1 MLRAERERAKEGGAG
16 KESESKRQNS
26 SKHVCRQFAVSNGF
40 FMFWLPFSFTNLTL
54 NSRNFHVIKELS
66 RIIVFC
72 ADLEIS
78 VANLR
83 GHTRKKVLET
93 NFIANLCVLECS
105 AMVYKTDNI

>member
-1 MLRAERERAKEGGAG
+1 MRAEREREKEGGAG
-16 KESESKRQNS
+16 KESERKKEGRGKRVRANSKIVVNTFTGNLRFPIVFYVLAS
-26 SKHVCRQFAVSNGF
+26 F
-40 FMFWLPFSFTNLTL
+40 FFTNLSL

-83 GHTRKKVLET
+83 GAHKKESSR
-93 NFIANLCVLECS
+93 N
-105 AMVYKTDNI
+105 

>member
-26 SKHVCRQFAVSNGF
+26 SKHVCRQFAVSNCF

-83 GHTRKKVLET
+83 GAHKKESSR
-93 NFIANLCVLECS
+93 N
-105 AMVYKTDNI
+105 